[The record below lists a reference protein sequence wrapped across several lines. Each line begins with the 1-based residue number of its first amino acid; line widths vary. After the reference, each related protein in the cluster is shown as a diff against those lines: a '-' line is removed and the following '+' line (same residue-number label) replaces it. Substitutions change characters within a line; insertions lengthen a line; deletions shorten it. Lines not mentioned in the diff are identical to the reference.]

1 MAIVKMKKLN
11 LACAKEDKEKILKL
25 LQKLGVVQIVD
36 LKDKLED
43 TDYEKEKPSNE
54 VEYEFAKVKF
64 TYEFLKQYSEEKKG
78 IFTPKNVLSF
88 EEFERLDSH
97 LDWEEYYKAAKF
109 IEESMNTNRTKKGK
123 VLSLIDQYSNWV
135 NLDVSE
141 AELKSLKNVA
151 YFIGTVNKKYKE
163 QLLIELNETFKEI
176 YIETIFEKQN
186 DVNIL
191 VLAHKDKFNEV
202 SEVLKKYGFAKTN
215 LEFDKTPKEKILEL
229 NKEIESL
236 EEEYQKLIERAKEAA
251 KNIEDVEKIYDYF
264 YSKLQLE
271 QAKSKL
277 VLTKKTAVLTGW
289 IPEDKVDVV
298 KENVQNKFKHVFIE
312 VEDAE
317 FENAPVLLKNN
328 WLSEPFE
335 VVTSMYAL
343 PKPTEI
349 DPTPILTP
357 FFLLFFGM
365 MMADVGYGIL
375 MFLVGILGLKFTN
388 IEGDLKKL
396 LKLILYCS
404 IPTIAFGLL
413 YGSFFGGIIKLK
425 PLWVDPVNEP
435 MEILKWSIIFG
446 IVHLYVGLGTKA
458 YMLIKNGKVL
468 DAFFDVGAWYLLLSG
483 LIWMFLGGGTIAK
496 VLAILGALIILLTHG
511 RENKTIVG
519 KFFGGFYSLYGV
531 TGYLGDALSYSRLLA
546 LGLASGLIGWSFNL
560 LISLLGKGVVVY
572 IFGPL
577 IFIAGHTF
585 NFLIGIL
592 GTYVHTSR
600 LQYLEFFGKF
610 YEGGGKAFEP
620 LKIKTKFIKVE

>member
-1 MAIVKMKKLN
+1 M
-11 LACAKEDKEKILKL
+11 
-25 LQKLGVVQIVD
+25 
-36 LKDKLED
+36 
-43 TDYEKEKPSNE
+43 S
-54 VEYEFAKVKF
+54 KV
-64 TYEFLKQYSEEKKG
+64 
-78 IFTPKNVLSF
+78 
-88 EEFERLDSH
+88 
-97 LDWEEYYKAAKF
+97 
-109 IEESMNTNRTKKGK
+109 NRKGK
-123 VLSLIDQYSNWV
+123 GSC
-135 NLDVSE
+135 
-141 AELKSLKNVA
+141 
-151 YFIGTVNKKYKE
+151 
-163 QLLIELNETFKEI
+163 
-176 YIETIFEKQN
+176 
-186 DVNIL
+186 
-191 VLAHKDKFNEV
+191 
-202 SEVLKKYGFAKTN
+202 
-215 LEFDKTPKEKILEL
+215 
-229 NKEIESL
+229 
-236 EEEYQKLIERAKEAA
+236 

-560 LISLLGKGVVVY
+560 LISLLGKGMVVY

>member
-1 MAIVKMKKLN
+1 MAIVKMKKINIVCL
-11 LACAKEDKEKILKL
+11 KEDKEKLLKL
-25 LQKLGVVQIVD
+25 LQKLGVIQVVD
-36 LKDKLED
+36 LK
-43 TDYEKEKPSNE
+43 EKIQEYPFESERVSNE
-54 VEYEFAKVKF
+54 VEYEFSKVKF
-64 TYEFLKQYSEEKKG
+64 TYEFLKQYADDKKG
-78 IFTPKNVLSF
+78 LFTPKKVLSF
-88 EEFERLDSH
+88 DEFEKLETYI
-97 LDWEEYYKAAKF
+97 DWNAYYKTAKH
-109 IEESMNTNRTKKGK
+109 IEESMNLNRSKRSK
-123 VLSLIDQYSNWV
+123 LFSLIDQYSNWI
-135 NLDVSE
+135 NFDASE
-141 AELKSLKNVA
+141 EELKTLKNVS
-151 YFIGTVNKKYKE
+151 YFIGSVNKKYKE
-163 QLLIELNETFKEI
+163 QLILELNENFKEV
-176 YIETIFEKQN
+176 YIETISEKQN
-186 DVNIL
+186 NLNMFVLSYKDIADDV
-191 VLAHKDKFNEV
+191 F
-202 SEVLKKYGFAKTN
+202 EVLKRYGFTKLN
-215 LEFDKTPKEKILEL
+215 LELDKAPKDKILEF
-229 NKEIESL
+229 NKEIEELDL
-236 EEEYQKLIERAKEAA
+236 EYEGLINKAKDLAS
-251 KNIEDVEKIYDYF
+251 KIDDIEKVYDYL

-271 QAKSKL
+271 KAKENI
-277 VLTKKTAVLTGW
+277 VLTKRAAFLSGW
-289 IPEDKVDVV
+289 IPEDKVGFV
-298 KENVQNKFKHVFIE
+298 KENLSSSFKDIYIE
-312 VEDAE
+312 IEDAE
-317 FENAPVLLKNN
+317 DEEAPVLLKNN

-343 PKPTEI
+343 PKHSEI
-349 DPTPILTP
+349 DPTPVLTP

-375 MFLVGILGLKFTN
+375 MFIVGLLGLKLTN
-388 IEGDLKKL
+388 AEGDMRKL

-404 IPTIAFGLL
+404 IPTIIFGFL

-446 IVHLYVGLGTKA
+446 MVHLYVGLGVKA
-458 YMLIKNGKVL
+458 YMLIRDGKVL

-483 LIWMFLGGGTIAK
+483 LIWMFLGGGFIAK
-496 VLAILGALIILLTHG
+496 AMAILGALIILLTHG
-511 RENKTIVG
+511 RENKTLVG

-572 IFGPL
+572 IFGPI

>member
-1 MAIVKMKKLN
+1 M
-11 LACAKEDKEKILKL
+11 
-25 LQKLGVVQIVD
+25 
-36 LKDKLED
+36 
-43 TDYEKEKPSNE
+43 
-54 VEYEFAKVKF
+54 
-64 TYEFLKQYSEEKKG
+64 
-78 IFTPKNVLSF
+78 
-88 EEFERLDSH
+88 
-97 LDWEEYYKAAKF
+97 
-109 IEESMNTNRTKKGK
+109 
-123 VLSLIDQYSNWV
+123 
-135 NLDVSE
+135 
-141 AELKSLKNVA
+141 
-151 YFIGTVNKKYKE
+151 
-163 QLLIELNETFKEI
+163 
-176 YIETIFEKQN
+176 
-186 DVNIL
+186 
-191 VLAHKDKFNEV
+191 
-202 SEVLKKYGFAKTN
+202 
-215 LEFDKTPKEKILEL
+215 
-229 NKEIESL
+229 
-236 EEEYQKLIERAKEAA
+236 
-251 KNIEDVEKIYDYF
+251 YDYF

-560 LISLLGKGVVVY
+560 LISLLGKGMVVY

>member
-1 MAIVKMKKLN
+1 MAIVKMKKINIVCL
-11 LACAKEDKEKILKL
+11 KEDKEKLLKL
-25 LQKLGVVQIVD
+25 LQKLGVIQVVD
-36 LKDKLED
+36 LK
-43 TDYEKEKPSNE
+43 EKIQEYPFESERVSNE
-54 VEYEFAKVKF
+54 VEYEFSKVKF
-64 TYEFLKQYSEEKKG
+64 TYEFLKQYADDKKG
-78 IFTPKNVLSF
+78 LFTPKKVLSF
-88 EEFERLDSH
+88 DEFEKLETYI
-97 LDWEEYYKAAKF
+97 DWNAYYKTAKH
-109 IEESMNTNRTKKGK
+109 IEESMNLNRSKRSK
-123 VLSLIDQYSNWV
+123 LFSLIDQYSNWI
-135 NLDVSE
+135 NFDASE
-141 AELKSLKNVA
+141 EELKTLKNVS
-151 YFIGTVNKKYKE
+151 YFIGSVNKKYKE
-163 QLLIELNETFKEI
+163 QLILELNENFKEV
-176 YIETIFEKQN
+176 YIETISEKQN
-186 DVNIL
+186 DLNMF
-191 VLAHKDKFNEV
+191 VLSYKDIADDVF
-202 SEVLKKYGFAKTN
+202 EVLKRYGFTKLN
-215 LEFDKTPKEKILEL
+215 LELDKAPKDKILEF
-229 NKEIESL
+229 NKEIEELDL
-236 EEEYQKLIERAKEAA
+236 EYEGLINKAKDLAS
-251 KNIEDVEKIYDYF
+251 KIDDIEKVYDYL

-271 QAKSKL
+271 KAKENI
-277 VLTKKTAVLTGW
+277 VLTKRAAFLSGW
-289 IPEDKVDVV
+289 IPEDKVGFV
-298 KENVQNKFKHVFIE
+298 KENLSSSFKDIYIE
-312 VEDAE
+312 IEDAE
-317 FENAPVLLKNN
+317 DEEAPVLLKNN

-343 PKPTEI
+343 PKHSEI
-349 DPTPILTP
+349 DPTPVLTP

-375 MFLVGILGLKFTN
+375 MFIVGLLGLKLTN
-388 IEGDLKKL
+388 AEGDMRKL

-404 IPTIAFGLL
+404 IPTIIFGFL

-446 IVHLYVGLGTKA
+446 MVHLYVGLGVKA
-458 YMLIKNGKVL
+458 YMLIRDGKVL

-483 LIWMFLGGGTIAK
+483 LIWMFLGGGFIAK
-496 VLAILGALIILLTHG
+496 AMAILGALIILLTHG
-511 RENKTIVG
+511 RENKTLVG

-572 IFGPL
+572 IFGPI